1 MKLKRYNDYVN
12 EDLQPMMDQE
22 EEILTPEMDEVDNDM
37 DMDDEVLNSEDDL
50 LDSDEETYIG
60 NHMDDEEM
68 GEEEGYEYKGTLL
81 MKELADRLGSKV
93 VNNSIDYNGKKIN
106 YFSET
111 EAFHVDKMKFE
122 TVDEVVD
129 YLTK

>member
-22 EEILTPEMDEVDNDM
+22 EEILTPEMDEVEDM
-37 DMDDEVLNSEDDL
+37 DMGDEDLNSEEDL
-50 LDSDEETYIG
+50 LDSDEETHIG

-129 YLTK
+129 HLTK

>member
-1 MKLKRYNDYVN
+1 MKLKRYNDYVK
-12 EDLQPMMDQE
+12 EDLQPMIDQK
-22 EEILTPEMDEVDNDM
+22 EILSSEMDEIDNDM

-68 GEEEGYEYKGTLL
+68 GEGEGHEYKGTLL

>member
-22 EEILTPEMDEVDNDM
+22 EEVLTPEMGEVDNDM
-37 DMDDEVLNSEDDL
+37 DMDDEVLNSEEDL
-50 LDSDEETYIG
+50 LDSEEETHIE

-81 MKELADRLGSKV
+81 MKELANRLGSKV

>member
-12 EDLQPMMDQE
+12 EDLQPMKDQE

>member
-22 EEILTPEMDEVDNDM
+22 EEILTPEMDEID
-37 DMDDEVLNSEDDL
+37 NSEIIDNEEDL
-50 LDSDEETYIG
+50 IDSDEETYVG

-122 TVDEVVD
+122 TVDEVFD